1 MVAHEAMGQCYF
13 KNVKK
18 ILNDVL
24 QNKELVI
31 NMERAIRKNSERL
44 EKDIQL

>member
-24 QNKELVI
+24 QNKELVS